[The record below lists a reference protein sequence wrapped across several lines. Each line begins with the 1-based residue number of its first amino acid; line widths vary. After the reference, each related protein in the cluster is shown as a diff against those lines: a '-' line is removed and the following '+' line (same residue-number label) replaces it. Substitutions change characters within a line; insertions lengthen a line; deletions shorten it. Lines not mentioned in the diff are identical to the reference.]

1 MPEKQLQQI
10 SNTISFRIALPAFL
24 TILLFVVAIFY
35 VVLPQLEQSLLNR
48 KQEMIMELTETIWSL
63 IGDYHER
70 ELSGELSTEEAKRRA
85 VLRVGKLRY
94 GPEKKDYFWINDMTP
109 RMIMHP
115 YRTDLNGKDIS
126 DFKDPKGKRL
136 FVEFVRTV
144 EKQGAGY
151 VDYMWQ
157 WKDESK
163 RIVPKIS
170 YVKGYEPWGW
180 IVGTGM
186 YIDDVKAEIAK
197 IRNHLAAVSA
207 GILVIISLLALY
219 SIRQSLLADRERQRI
234 FAERGVLMKSLEQST
249 ERFRNLIET
258 TSDWI
263 WEIDRDGRCTYSSP
277 RVENLLGFEPV
288 EILHASLTTFAP
300 PDQAAEVSAAF
311 MQLLANG
318 KPFNG
323 FEITSL
329 GKDGQV
335 VVLECNA
342 VPIFDER
349 GQLAGYRGVARD
361 ITERKTAMEVL
372 KKSRDDLH
380 ASLEETVASLASAA
394 EKRDP
399 YTAGHQQRV
408 ERLACA
414 IAREIGYPEDKI
426 EGLHIAAL
434 LHDIGKI
441 TLPSEYLA
449 KPTRLSM
456 EEKALFKLHPEVG
469 YEILKRIQF
478 PWPVAEIVLQH
489 HEHLDG
495 TGYPQGL
502 KDDEILLEAQI
513 LAVADVVEAMSSH
526 RPYRPSL
533 GIDIAL
539 DEIRAGRGIRYH
551 AESVDACLNLILE
564 KRYDLSYT
572 MDEGG
577 GGVG

>member
-1 MPEKQLQQI
+1 MPEKQLRHI

-136 FVEFVRTV
+136 FVEFVKTV

-219 SIRQSLLADRERQRI
+219 SIRQSLLADRERQR
-234 FAERGVLMKSLEQST
+234 
-249 ERFRNLIET
+249 
-258 TSDWI
+258 
-263 WEIDRDGRCTYSSP
+263 
-277 RVENLLGFEPV
+277 
-288 EILHASLTTFAP
+288 
-300 PDQAAEVSAAF
+300 
-311 MQLLANG
+311 
-318 KPFNG
+318 
-323 FEITSL
+323 
-329 GKDGQV
+329 
-335 VVLECNA
+335 
-342 VPIFDER
+342 
-349 GQLAGYRGVARD
+349 
-361 ITERKTAMEVL
+361 
-372 KKSRDDLH
+372 
-380 ASLEETVASLASAA
+380 
-394 EKRDP
+394 
-399 YTAGHQQRV
+399 
-408 ERLACA
+408 
-414 IAREIGYPEDKI
+414 
-426 EGLHIAAL
+426 
-434 LHDIGKI
+434 
-441 TLPSEYLA
+441 
-449 KPTRLSM
+449 
-456 EEKALFKLHPEVG
+456 
-469 YEILKRIQF
+469 
-478 PWPVAEIVLQH
+478 
-489 HEHLDG
+489 
-495 TGYPQGL
+495 
-502 KDDEILLEAQI
+502 
-513 LAVADVVEAMSSH
+513 
-526 RPYRPSL
+526 
-533 GIDIAL
+533 
-539 DEIRAGRGIRYH
+539 
-551 AESVDACLNLILE
+551 
-564 KRYDLSYT
+564 
-572 MDEGG
+572 
-577 GGVG
+577 